1 MKDIVKIFITLL
13 ITLSSSG
20 EQVEVE
26 VEITP
31 PIIMGEENWEI
42 PCSTS
47 SVKTYMD
54 YRAITLTSSA
64 QYQYI
69 QEHMTIHDGL
79 LYSEDGYI
87 GVALGSWWGDIGDK
101 WIIELDTGIT
111 LKVVKIDEKAD
122 RHVNNGCQH
131 KKDYSVIEFVVDGD
145 TIPSDW
151 RGSNGYVFNGNFNN
165 SDLFKGNINKVKRP
179 FN

>member
-1 MKDIVKIFITLL
+1 MKDIVKILITLL
-13 ITLSSSG
+13 MTLSSSG

-26 VEITP
+26 VEIIP
-31 PIIMGEENWEI
+31 PVVNEVDWEI

-69 QEHMTIHDGL
+69 QNHMTIKDGL

-101 WIIELDTGIT
+101 WVIELDTGIT
-111 LKVVKIDEKAD
+111 LKVVKVDEKAD
-122 RHVNNGCQH
+122 RHVNDGCEH
-131 KKDYSVIEFVVDGD
+131 KKDHSVIEFVID
-145 TIPSDW
+145 THSIPSEW
-151 RGSNGYVFNGNFNN
+151 WGGNGYVFNGNFNN
-165 SDLFKGNINKVKRP
+165 SNLFKGNINKVKRP
-179 FN
+179 LN

>member
-1 MKDIVKIFITLL
+1 M
-13 ITLSSSG
+13 TLSSG
-20 EQVEVE
+20 VEPVEVE
-26 VEITP
+26 IEITP
-31 PIIMGEENWEI
+31 PIIMSEENWEI

-69 QEHMTIHDGL
+69 QEHMTIRDGL
-79 LYSEDGYI
+79 LYDEDGYI

-111 LKVVKIDEKAD
+111 LKVVKIDEKWSS
-122 RHVNNGCQH
+122 RHQQIIY
-131 KKDYSVIEFVVDGD
+131 KKSSLD
-145 TIPSDW
+145 TSFISMFID
-151 RGSNGYVFNGNFNN
+151 S
-165 SDLFKGNINKVKRP
+165 LKQ
-179 FN
+179 

>member
-13 ITLSSSG
+13 MTLSSSG

-26 VEITP
+26 VEIIP
-31 PIIMGEENWEI
+31 PMVNEVDWEI

-69 QEHMTIHDGL
+69 QNHMEIKDGL

-111 LKVVKIDEKAD
+111 LKVVKVDEKAD
-122 RHVNNGCQH
+122 RHVNDGCQH
-131 KKDYSVIEFVVDGD
+131 KKDNSVIEFVID
-145 TIPSDW
+145 TDTVPSDW
-151 RGSNGYVFNGNFNN
+151 WGGNGYVFNGNFNN
-165 SDLFKGNINKVKRP
+165 SNLFKGNIHKVKRP
-179 FN
+179 LN